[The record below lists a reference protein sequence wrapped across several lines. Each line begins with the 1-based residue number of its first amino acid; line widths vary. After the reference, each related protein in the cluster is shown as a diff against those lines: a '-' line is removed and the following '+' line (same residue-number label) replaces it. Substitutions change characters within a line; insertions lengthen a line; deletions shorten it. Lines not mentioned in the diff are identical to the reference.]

1 MAGPIEAVARR
12 TGGPLPTPAIV
23 ASLLRA
29 RRLVQRNLLV
39 YRHGWI
45 IIVSGFFEPLFY
57 LLGIGFG
64 LGSLVQGIELADG
77 RTIPYQAF
85 VAPGLLAMSTM
96 NGAIA
101 ESIFNVFF
109 KLNFSR
115 TYEGILATPLGIREI
130 AIGELVWSLMRGG
143 MYVIAFLGVML
154 ALGLILSPWAVLIVP
169 AAILL
174 GAAFS
179 AAGLATTAYL
189 RTVQDFDLPMG
200 LVVMPMFL
208 FSGTFFP
215 TTAYPEPVRWLME
228 LTPLF
233 HGTNLFRGLS
243 TGLLE
248 PRMLWD
254 LAYLIVFCG
263 LCLWVAM
270 RQMER
275 KLIK

>member
-1 MAGPIEAVARR
+1 VAGRTEALARR
-12 TGGPLPTPAIV
+12 TAGPPPTRALV

-64 LGSLVQGIELADG
+64 LGRLLEPITLADG
-77 RTIPYQAF
+77 RAIPYQAF
-85 VAPGLLAMSTM
+85 VAPGLVAMATL

-115 TYEGILATPLGIREI
+115 TYEGILATPLGIRDI

-154 ALGLILSPWAVLIVP
+154 ALGLILSPWALLVIP
-169 AAILL
+169 AAVLL

-200 LVVMPMFL
+200 LVVIPMFL
-208 FSGTFFP
+208 FSGTFFQVS
-215 TTAYPEPVRWLME
+215 AYPQPIQWFME
-228 LTPLF
+228 LVPLY
-233 HGTNLFRGLS
+233 HGVNLLRGL
-243 TGLLE
+243 TLGLLE

-254 LAYLIVFCG
+254 LAYLIVFTG
-263 LCLWVAM
+263 VCLWVAM

>member
-1 MAGPIEAVARR
+1 MAGSAEALTRR
-12 TGGPLPTPAIV
+12 AEGPPPGSAV
-23 ASLLRA
+23 VSSLLRA

-64 LGSLVQGIELADG
+64 LGSLIDPMRLSDG
-77 RTIPYQAF
+77 RSISFQAF

-109 KLNFSR
+109 KLNFTR

-154 ALGLILSPWAVLIVP
+154 ALGLILSPWALLVIP
-169 AAILL
+169 AAVLL

-215 TTAYPEPVRWLME
+215 VSIYPVPVQWLME

-233 HGTNLFRGLS
+233 HGVNLLRGL
-243 TGLLE
+243 TVGLLE
-248 PRMLWD
+248 PRMIWD
-254 LAYLIVFCG
+254 LAYLVVFCG